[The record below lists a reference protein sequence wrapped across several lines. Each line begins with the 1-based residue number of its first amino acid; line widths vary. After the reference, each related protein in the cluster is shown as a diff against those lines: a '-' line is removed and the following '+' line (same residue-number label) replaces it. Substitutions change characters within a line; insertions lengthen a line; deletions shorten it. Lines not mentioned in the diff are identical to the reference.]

1 VPPAAKRPS
10 RWLDRTVGVLL
21 GLALGIGVIA
31 LFVFEGSEGTIDAPR
46 ISGIQGRQGQ
56 GQGQGQGQAG
66 GGQRVQLVRVIDG
79 KPPTSGPVRVDFEQG
94 EKARF
99 LVDSNEAIGIEISGY
114 GVSRTVGPGR
124 TLVSF
129 KAKKS
134 GQYPIIDAA
143 STIDVATLRVTPR

>member
-10 RWLDRTVGVLL
+10 RWLDRTIGVVL
-21 GLALGIGVIA
+21 GLALGIGVIV

-46 ISGIQGRQGQ
+46 ISGIEGTNQGHP
-56 GQGQGQGQAG
+56 G
-66 GGQRVQLVRVIDG
+66 GGGDQVQLVRVIDG
-79 KPPTSGPVRVDFEQG
+79 KPPPSGPVRVDFKQG

-99 LVDSNEAIGIEISGY
+99 LVASNLATGIEISGY

-129 KAKKS
+129 QARKS
-134 GQYPIIDAA
+134 GQFPIIVSA
-143 STIDVATLRVTPR
+143 SKIDIATLRVASR

>member
-10 RWLDRTVGVLL
+10 RWLDRTIGVLL
-21 GLALGIGVIA
+21 GLVLGIGVIA

-46 ISGIQGRQGQ
+46 ISGIEGR
-56 GQGQGQGQAG
+56 QGQGQAG

-79 KPPTSGPVRVDFEQG
+79 KPPASGPVRVDFKQG

-129 KAKKS
+129 EARKS